1 MCSGSDRRGVF
12 KKGQRWKRVSPAP
25 GWVSSLVGEGMIVAN
40 GWCGNSLDFPGQS
53 WSSPWETRK
62 RSCESVE
69 NPCGLQST
77 GCRVGYNWSDLAWM
91 HRQLKGAVSLGC
103 EWAADGGGYTE
114 GSECYRG
121 LQPRVC
127 GDCAGMT
134 GGRWSLDSGQG
145 RGVIKGL
152 TVSSEIE

>member
-62 RSCESVE
+62 RSCESAE

-77 GCRVGYNWSDLAWM
+77 GCKESDTTEVTWHECTGSSRVLWVWGVSELQM
-91 HRQLKGAVSLGC
+91 VVGIQKGQSAIVGSSQESVVTALGWL
-103 EWAADGGGYTE
+103 EGGGPWTQA
-114 GSECYRG
+114 RD
-121 LQPRVC
+121 V
-127 GDCAGMT
+127 
-134 GGRWSLDSGQG
+134 
-145 RGVIKGL
+145 
-152 TVSSEIE
+152 VSSKDWLWVVR